1 MRKSWMKT
9 AAVFLSMAMMLGGC
23 ADPTETETKAQTET
37 QAQTEA
43 KAQTEAATE
52 GESKEEGTKTESTGT
67 KTVTMA
73 MTSAWDTLI
82 PFNTTSASSDAVIE
96 LIFDKLI
103 VVKADGSFGPRLA
116 KEWSIDDETHT
127 KITFVLDENA
137 KWHDGTPVTADDV
150 VFTAE
155 VMANPD
161 INVVRRSKIAPFTGM
176 IDGKRDESQ
185 EFGVKKIDDHT
196 VEFTMIKATPL
207 DYMLDIMFRDFYVI
221 PKHLLKDVS
230 AEDMLTCDFWKAPV
244 GSGPC
249 IYEDEIAGERIS
261 FKANKDYHLQTPDFD
276 RLVVKVVA
284 SSNLLSGLMNGEI
297 DLVAGGGTILSN
309 NDWEMAGQQENLVTE
324 SVPSLSYT
332 YMSVNTKRFPQE
344 VRQAINM
351 AINRDALVNN
361 LMRGEG
367 ISAPG
372 PLAPNHP
379 YFNEELLPIP
389 YDPET
394 AKQMVAD
401 SGFDISKTYQLN
413 ITAGSELVQKAAPM
427 LQQDLAKIGLNIEI
441 VSTDFATLLSN
452 ARKGE
457 YDFCIISSG
466 GSPDPGES
474 VMNVTPGHI
483 NNFSQNED
491 PSLGEKG
498 AEGLAAFTYEERK
511 PYYDEYQMMLRE
523 QSPFVFL
530 YLKNDLVAYNKR
542 LSNIHFEDFSLLSR
556 SVWEWKV
563 ED

>member
-1 MRKSWMKT
+1 MRKSWLRT
-9 AAVFLSMAMMLGGC
+9 AAVFLSAAMLLGGC
-23 ADPTETETKAQTET
+23 ADPTEKETAAQT
-37 QAQTEA
+37 QA
-43 KAQTEAATE
+43 AQTEAAAGGENTE
-52 GESKEEGTKTESTGT
+52 AAQKQESTGT

-73 MTSAWDTLI
+73 VVSAWDTLI
-82 PFNTTSASSDAVIE
+82 PFNTTSANSDAVIE
-96 LIFDKLI
+96 LMFDKLI

-137 KWHDGTPVTADDV
+137 KWHDGVPVTADDV

-196 VEFTMIKATPL
+196 VEFTMINPTPL

-221 PKHLLKDVS
+221 PKHLLEDVP
-230 AEDMLTCDFWKAPV
+230 AEEMLTCDFWKHPI

-249 IYEDEIAGERIS
+249 IYEDEIQGERIS
-261 FKANKDYHLQTPDFD
+261 FKANKDYHVQAPEFD

-309 NDWEMAGQQENLVTE
+309 SDWEMAAKQDNLVTE

-351 AINRDALVNN
+351 AINREALVNN

-367 ISAPG
+367 VPAPG
-372 PLAPNHP
+372 PLAPNHK
-379 YFNEELLPIP
+379 YFNKDMLPIP
-389 YDPET
+389 YDVET
-394 AKQMVAD
+394 AKQMVEE
-401 SGFDISKTYQLN
+401 SGFDTSKTYQLN
-413 ITAGSELVQKAAPM
+413 ITAGNELVQKAAPM
-427 LQQDLAKIGLNIEI
+427 MQQDLAKIGLNIEI

-474 VMNVTPGHI
+474 VMNVTPGHV

-491 PSLGEKG
+491 PSLGDKG
-498 AEGLAAFTYEERK
+498 KEGLSAFTFEERK
-511 PYYDEYQMMLRE
+511 PYYDEYQAMLRE
-523 QSPFVFL
+523 QCPFIFL

-542 LSNIHFEDFSLLSR
+542 ISNIHYENFSLLSR

-563 ED
+563 AD

>member
-1 MRKSWMKT
+1 MKKRWT
-9 AAVFLSMAMMLGGC
+9 RVAALALSALMLLGGC
-23 ADPTETETKAQTET
+23 SAPASPDDATT
-37 QAQTEA
+37 QAAAQEEGGSSGTES
-43 KAQTEAATE
+43 
-52 GESKEEGTKTESTGT
+52 GESSSGE

-73 MTSAWDTLI
+73 MTSAWDTFI
-82 PFNTTSASSDAVIE
+82 PFNTTNANSDAVIE
-96 LIFDKLI
+96 LVFDKLI
-103 VVKADGSFGPRLA
+103 VVKADGSFGQRLA
-116 KEWSIDDETHT
+116 TDWSIDDETHT
-127 KITFVLDENA
+127 KITFKLNENA
-137 KWHDGTPVTADDV
+137 KWHDGEPVTADDV

-161 INVVRRSKIAPFTGM
+161 INVVRRSKIAPFAGTV
-176 IDGKRDESQ
+176 DGKRDESQ

-196 VEFTMIKATPL
+196 VEFTMIDPTPL

-221 PKHLLKDVS
+221 PKHLLEDVP
-230 AEDMLTCDFWKAPV
+230 AEEMLTCDFWKAPI

-249 IYEDEIAGERIS
+249 IYESEIPGERVE
-261 FKANKDYHLQTPDFD
+261 FRANKDYYLQAPDFD

-297 DLVAGGGTILSN
+297 DLVAGGGTVLSN
-309 NDWEMAGQQENLVTE
+309 NDWEMAKQQENLVAE

-351 AINRDALVNN
+351 AINRDALVEN
-361 LMRGEG
+361 LMKGEG
-367 ISAPG
+367 VPAPG
-372 PLAPNHP
+372 PLAPTHR
-379 YFNEELLPIP
+379 YFNEDLLPIP
-389 YDPET
+389 YDPEE
-394 AKQMVAD
+394 AKQKVID
-401 SGFDISKTYQLN
+401 SGFDTSKTYQLN
-413 ITAGSELVQKAAPM
+413 IASNNELIQKAAPM
-427 LQQDLAKIGLNIEI
+427 LQQDIEKIGLKIEI

-457 YDFCIISSG
+457 YDFAIISSG

-474 VMNVTPGHI
+474 VMNVTPGHV

-491 PSLGEKG
+491 PSLGEVG
-498 AEGLAAFTYEERK
+498 EQGLRVFTFEERK

-523 QSPFVFL
+523 QAPFIFL

-542 LSNIHFEDFSLLSR
+542 ISNIHYEDFSLLSR

-563 ED
+563 E

>member
-1 MRKSWMKT
+1 MKKRWIRIT
-9 AAVFLSMAMMLGGC
+9 ALALSALMLLGGC
-23 ADPTETETKAQTET
+23 SAPASPDDASTSASQEQGAPEGAGQ
-37 QAQTEA
+37 
-43 KAQTEAATE
+43 
-52 GESKEEGTKTESTGT
+52 GESTAGG

-73 MTSAWDTLI
+73 MTSAWDTFI
-82 PFNTTSASSDAVIE
+82 PFNTTNANSDAVIE
-96 LIFDKLI
+96 LVFDKLI
-103 VVKADGSFGPRLA
+103 VVKADGSFGQRLA
-116 KEWSIDDETHT
+116 KEWTIDDETHT
-127 KITFVLDENA
+127 KITFKLNENA
-137 KWHDGTPVTADDV
+137 KWHDGEPVTADDV

-161 INVVRRSKIAPFTGM
+161 INVVRRSKIAPFAGTV
-176 IDGKRDESQ
+176 DGKRDESQ

-196 VEFTMIKATPL
+196 VEFTLIEPTPL

-221 PKHLLKDVS
+221 PKHLLEDVP
-230 AEDMLTCDFWKAPV
+230 AEEMLTCDFWKAPI

-249 IYEDEIAGERIS
+249 IYESEIPGERVE
-261 FKANKDYHLQTPDFD
+261 FKANKDYYLQAPDFD

-297 DLVAGGGTILSN
+297 DLVAGGGTVLSN
-309 NDWEMAGQQENLVTE
+309 NDWEMAAQQENLVAE

-332 YMSVNTKRFPQE
+332 YMSINTKRFPQE

-351 AINRDALVNN
+351 SINRDALVQN
-361 LMRGEG
+361 LMKGEG
-367 ISAPG
+367 VPAPG
-372 PLAPNHP
+372 PLAPTHR

-389 YDPET
+389 YDPEG
-394 AKQMVAD
+394 AKQMVID
-401 SGFDISKTYQLN
+401 SGFDTSKTYQLN
-413 ITAGSELVQKAAPM
+413 ISSNSELVQKAAPM
-427 LQQDLAKIGLNIEI
+427 LQQDMEKIGLNIEI

-457 YDFCIISSG
+457 YDFAIISSG

-474 VMNVTPGHI
+474 VMNVTPGHV

-491 PSLGEKG
+491 PSLGEIG
-498 AEGLAAFTYEERK
+498 EQGLRVFTFEERK

-523 QSPFVFL
+523 QAPFIFL

-542 LSNIHFEDFSLLSR
+542 ISNIHYEDFSLLSR

-563 ED
+563 D